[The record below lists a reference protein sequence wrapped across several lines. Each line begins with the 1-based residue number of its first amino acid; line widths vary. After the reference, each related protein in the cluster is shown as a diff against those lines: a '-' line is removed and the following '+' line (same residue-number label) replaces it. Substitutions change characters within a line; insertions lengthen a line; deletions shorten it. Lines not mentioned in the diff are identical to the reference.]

1 MSISRKIRALLAI
14 SGKKQVDLAQYF
26 GMTRQVMNNK
36 LSRESWSAADL
47 IKVADFC
54 DCKIAFICPDGQR
67 IYLSLDDGSEQQK
80 SPDT

>member
-36 LSRESWSAADL
+36 LSRESWSAEDL

-67 IYLSLDDGSEQQK
+67 IYLSMDGDNEQQK
-80 SPDT
+80 SPDA